1 MKVSLKNMT
10 QKIFNTA
17 TRKKEVLRPVKE
29 GAVGIYVCGI
39 TAYDVCHVGH
49 ARSAVVFDVVFRYL
63 RARGY
68 QVTYIKNFTDIDDK
82 IIDRAK
88 KEGVSIAEISE
99 RYIKLYNEDMA
110 ALGVATPTVTPK
122 ATEHI
127 EDMIALISILMEK
140 GYAYCVDGDVYFAVN
155 DYNQYARFSGRNLEE
170 MVAGARVDVND
181 KKKNP
186 LDFALWKKSK
196 EGEPF
201 WESPWGKGRPGW
213 HIECS
218 AMSRRYLGETFDIHG
233 GGEDLIFPHHENEI
247 AQSRAATGKPLAN
260 YWMHNGFVKIN
271 SEKMSKSVGNIFPVR
286 EILKNCH
293 PEVLRLFMLQ
303 SHYRS
308 PVDYS
313 ENSLAEARSGL
324 VRCYTTLQ
332 LLKEVP
338 GNLVANTTLI
348 TGKSSVKEENYISK
362 FKHLADKFNAALDD
376 DFNTAQA
383 LGYVFDAVRL
393 TNNFV
398 ADEKNMPASNKS
410 KILATAKKVFD
421 HFGTVLGIFQDD
433 VEHFFQSDKEMESRK
448 RGLNIREIENL
459 IKERQTA
466 RQAKDWTKADAIRQ
480 ELAGLHVVLKDT
492 ANTTSWIIE

>member
-1 MKVSLKNMT
+1 MP

-17 TRKKEVLRPVKE
+17 TRKKEVFQTIKE

-49 ARSAVVFDVVFRYL
+49 ARAAIVFDVAVRHL
-63 RARGY
+63 RSRSY
-68 QVTYIKNFTDIDDK
+68 QVTYVKNFTDIDDK

-88 KEGVSIAEISE
+88 KEGLSIKEVS
-99 RYIKLYNEDMA
+99 RKYIKLHDEDMA
-110 ALGVATPTVTPK
+110 ALGVITPDVTPK
-122 ATEHI
+122 ATEHM
-127 EDMIALISILMEK
+127 EEMIDLISVLVEK
-140 GYAYCVDGDVYFAVN
+140 GHAYSVDGDVYFAIN
-155 DYNQYARFSGRNLEE
+155 NFQQYGGLSGRNLEE
-170 MVAGARVDVND
+170 MIAGARVEVND

-186 LDFALWKKSK
+186 LDFVLWKNSK

-218 AMSRRYLGETFDIHG
+218 AMSRKYLGETFDIHG
-233 GGEDLIFPHHENEI
+233 GGEDLVFPHHENEI
-247 AQSRAATGKPLAN
+247 AQSQAATGKPLAN

-271 SEKMSKSVGNIFPVR
+271 AEKMSKSLGNVFPICD
-286 EILKNCH
+286 ILKNYH

-313 ENSLAEARSGL
+313 ESSLAESRSGL

-332 LLKEVP
+332 LLKEA
-338 GNLVANTTLI
+338 L
-348 TGKSSVKEENYISK
+348 GKPFTVDIATNEKHLALQQEYISK
-362 FKHLADKFNAALDD
+362 IKDLKENFDSSLDD

-383 LGYVFDAVRL
+383 LGYVFEAVRYM
-393 TNNFV
+393 NNFMLIV
-398 ADEKNMPASNKS
+398 KNMPALI
-410 KILATAKKVFD
+410 KINILDEAKKIFK
-421 HFGTVLGIFQDD
+421 HFGAVLGIFQNDPD
-433 VEHFFQSDKEMESRK
+433 NFFNFDREIEIRK
-448 RGLNIREIENL
+448 RGLDVGAIESL
-459 IKERQTA
+459 ITERQTA
-466 RQAKDWTKADAIRQ
+466 RLAKDWTKADVIRQ
-480 ELAGLHVVLKDT
+480 QLAGLHVVLKDT

>member
-1 MKVSLKNMT
+1 MS

-17 TRKKEVLRPVKE
+17 TRKKEIFQSIQE

-39 TAYDVCHVGH
+39 TAYDVCHIGH
-49 ARSAVVFDVVFRYL
+49 ARAAVVFDVVVRYL

-68 QVTYIKNFTDIDDK
+68 HVTYVKNFTDIDDK
-82 IIDRAK
+82 IIDRAQ

-99 RYIKLYNEDMA
+99 RYIKLHDEDMA
-110 ALGVATPTVTPK
+110 ALGVKTPTITPK
-122 ATEHI
+122 ATQHM
-127 EDMIALISILMEK
+127 EDMIALISSLEEK
-140 GYAYCVDGDVYFAVN
+140 GYAYCVDGDVYFAIN
-155 DYNQYARFSGRNLEE
+155 KYGQYGSLSGRNVEE
-170 MVAGARVDVND
+170 MIAGARVDVND

-247 AQSRAATGKPLAN
+247 AQSQAATGKPLAN

-271 SEKMSKSVGNIFPVR
+271 SEKMSKSLGNIFPIR
-286 EILKNCH
+286 EILRKYH
-293 PEVLRLFMLQ
+293 PEALRLFMLQ

-313 ENSLAEARSGL
+313 DSSLNEARSGL
-324 VRCYTTLQ
+324 LRCYRALQ
-332 LLKEVP
+332 LLKEMQCK
-338 GNLVANTTLI
+338 LDADI
-348 TGKSSVKEENYISK
+348 TPVVKNASEQAENYISQ
-362 FKHLADKFNAALDD
+362 FKKLADKFDAAMDD

-383 LGYVFDAVRL
+383 LGHVFEMVRL
-393 TNNFV
+393 INNFIV
-398 ADEKNMPASNKS
+398 DEKNMLASNKA
-410 KILATAKKVFD
+410 KILAQAKNVFD
-421 HFGTVLGIFQDD
+421 HFGSVLGIFQSDAD
-433 VEHFFQSDKEMESRK
+433 YFFISDKETELRK
-448 RGLNIREIENL
+448 RGLNIEEIENL
-459 IKERQTA
+459 IKQRHVA
-466 RQAKDWTKADAIRQ
+466 RNQKDWVRADAIRK
-480 ELAGLHVVLKDT
+480 ELGRLHIVLKDS
-492 ANTTSWIIE
+492 ANSTSWMIE